1 MATNVALPQGFV
13 LDEQNSSGLPSGFV
27 LDEQPK
33 PRIKQVTQSK
43 PKVQTQPQTKPVVQN
58 KPLAETNIK
67 TQKIYN
73 GVNADILNNPNL
85 TKLQKAVEIQK
96 RGEAER
102 KEYGRENLKTKG
114 RIGLGLAL
122 QGASMLPVFNVP
134 FVGTG
139 IGGAMFDAGSAI
151 IEGKSGK
158 DIAKQAGRGFII
170 GETVGAVPYVG
181 KAAAKTKAGQAVGR
195 AVAKAGEQIA
205 NTQVGKAVGRALTTE
220 IPFSKSMQVGRKAK
234 PEQLKSQT
242 AEQQAQKLQELER
255 QKQPNIIQEIN
266 QEPIVNEAVENIPFE
281 LKTSAK
287 IADNLPTSEPEIE
300 KLTKASMQ
308 KELNAQIRQLKNE
321 FDIPELPK
329 RPYYRRLY
337 KGKNYTKTVPL
348 SAEEEMMYKPTETL
362 INEIKA
368 IKKNPEIINSEGYL
382 EAAEARLAKELD
394 NLPIEAQG
402 EIYNN
407 FYKAY
412 ENANKINAL
421 KAKGATP
428 EALGYV
434 EDIPVGRTGKRGAT
448 ETVRKYYGDDVANQ
462 ITDTDYAVRGRKVLE
477 NEYNNATPEMKQA
490 LLQSDKLDDLTIYAQ
505 AQSIK
510 DNIAQGNIPTA
521 ELNRWVKKGTEQG
534 QAFQARQFIAPD
546 TVEGAAVQA
555 QKYFLDA
562 QPKNVQKIVEDIPQI
577 KKKLQDMTNEE
588 AEQKFN
594 QWLNKQPKEI
604 KQKTEQ
610 GNKLALL
617 KGMEKYRQREIKR
630 LQKQADN
637 AFSYKQ
643 KQALKAQQ
651 ALEKEEL
658 SSIKALQKE
667 AEQRERKIEQ
677 LIGNRVLSSKTRK
690 NLAQKIMEL
699 QDLGGMNEENL
710 TKLINKEF
718 KIPELNAQN
727 IKRFEELTA
736 NIRNT
741 KGYDNDVAVQRL
753 SKYIT
758 SLQPASKM
766 KKLKA
771 VRNIAMLLNPKTL
784 GRNIVGNVLFNTI
797 DTGAKALAVPF
808 DRAIGAF
815 TGLRT
820 RVAPQIGASI
830 KGSLQGGAKG
840 VKEAVEGIDT
850 RGLGQ
855 RFDLG
860 QGRVFENPIG
870 QGFETALDIG
880 LRVPDRMT
888 YEGAFAESVA
898 NQMLANDITSKELR
912 DLFAKGASL
921 DDILAKAPQ
930 EILERANKEAL
941 EAVFQNESAMSNFA
955 LGARKLLNIAGTKD
969 FGVGDLFIPYA
980 QTPGNLTQQA
990 INYSPL
996 GFIKGAWNWTIGDQ
1010 RQAALDFARGTLGTG
1025 LIGGGYALGKAGLAT
1040 PSQFADNY
1048 AENKRMKENLEL
1060 LGIRPNQIGN
1070 YQYGYFQ
1077 PMSTSLAAG
1086 VAAAQGKNSIG
1097 AALNTIVDMPYL
1109 QNLNRFIQDSQYQ
1122 DPWYAAGRFA
1132 STVPQQWVPTL
1143 SSQFGQYYDPYMRE
1157 TYDPNMFKQGLNQA
1171 INKIP
1176 VARTKLPIRYDV
1188 KGQPKMTT
1196 AVNEHPVFDTFFN
1209 PTFVNEQKNDPVV
1222 QEALRLQETTG
1233 ENTLLPV
1240 PEKSYNFYNPETKKK
1255 EKRKLTSKEYNQYSQ
1270 KLGQTTYGM
1279 LDYIQSLPLYNNLT
1293 DKEKADL
1300 NETVK
1305 KVAKSAVQENLFGT
1319 PEEKRQKLID
1329 DFLKKHPDSRTKALK
1344 QIKKMLKD
1352 DVFPIKVQEFYNKNN
1367 EIML

>member
-1 MATNVALPQGFV
+1 MASDIWAEVEEIKPQQKNIWAEV
-13 LDEQNSSGLPSGFV
+13 EEISQPIPKAQPKKTMQPQP
-27 LDEQPK
+27 QPK
-33 PRIKQVTQSK
+33 PVAQPQQVTQ
-43 PKVQTQPQTKPVVQN
+43 PQPIQETVTPVEQEQTQEQ
-58 KPLAETNIK
+58 
-67 TQKIYN
+67 TQKLTG
-73 GVNADILNNPNL
+73 GVEVKRIPNWD
-85 TKLQKAVEIQK
+85 K
-96 RGEAER
+96 
-102 KEYGRENLKTKG
+102 KG
-114 RIGLGLAL
+114 RIYYTDEFGNKIKDGLNPL
-122 QGASMLPVFNVP
+122 
-134 FVGTG
+134 
-139 IGGAMFDAGSAI
+139 
-151 IEGKSGK
+151 EK
-158 DIAKQAGRGFII
+158 
-170 GETVGAVPYVG
+170 
-181 KAAAKTKAGQAVGR
+181 
-195 AVAKAGEQIA
+195 
-205 NTQVGKAVGRALTTE
+205 
-220 IPFSKSMQVGRKAK
+220 VGRKAK
-234 PEQLKSQT
+234 AFTTNLSRSINNPTREELRNRQKTAFALETMPLFGGGILGLAGYGAANAAFDDYVDTGRIDPTHVAIGAGGGAAGGYALQKGLPLLAKTKVGRAVGEKAMEGIDYIGEQIGRKQRYKNIKAARKERQLEKSLQNK
-242 AEQQAQKLQELER
+242 QKLQELES

-266 QEPIVNEAVENIPFE
+266 QKPIVNEAVENIPFE

-329 RPYYRRLY
+329 RPYYRGLY

-412 ENANKINAL
+412 ENASKINAL

-434 EDIPVGRTGKRGAT
+434 EDIPVGRTGISASSKTLENKFG
-448 ETVRKYYGDDVANQ
+448 KDVADLMDKKYEIHGEEWIKNEIKGKSAQ
-462 ITDTDYAVRGRKVLE
+462 ELESIANNTDDISDVATYIRAKRIEQQVKEALE
-477 NEYNNATPEMKQA
+477 TG
-490 LLQSDKLDDLTIYAQ
+490 DLSKI
-505 AQSIK
+505 SK
-510 DNIAQGNIPTA
+510 A
-521 ELNRWVKKGTEQG
+521 ELNRWRSTGTETAQG
-534 QAFQARQFIAPD
+534 LSARRWLAPD
-546 TVEGAAVQA
+546 TTAGAVTQA
-555 QKYFLDA
+555 QDYIMSA

-577 KKKLQDMTNEE
+577 NKKLQDITNEE
-588 AEQKFN
+588 ANAKFN
-594 QWLNKQPKEI
+594 QWLNRQPKEI
-604 KQKTEQ
+604 KQKSEQ
-610 GNKLALL
+610 GDKLALL

-643 KQALKAQQ
+643 KEALKAQQ

-658 SSIKALQKE
+658 NAIKALQKE

-718 KIPELNAQN
+718 KITELNADN
-727 IKRFEELTA
+727 IKKFEKLTA

-753 SKYIT
+753 AKYIT

-771 VRNIAMLLNPKTL
+771 VRNIAMLLNLKTL

-808 DRAIGAF
+808 DRAIGTF

-1010 RQAALDFARGTLGTG
+1010 RQAALDAARGTIGSG

-1040 PSQFADNY
+1040 PSQFGENY
-1048 AENKRMKENLEL
+1048 AENRRMKENLEL

-1077 PMSTSLAAG
+1077 PMSTNLAAG

-1196 AVNEHPVFDTFFN
+1196 AVNEHPVWDTFIN
-1209 PTFVNEQKNDPVV
+1209 PTFVNEQKNDPIV

-1240 PEKSYNFYNPETKKK
+1240 PEKKYKD
-1255 EKRKLTSKEYNQYSQ
+1255 RKLTSEEYSQYSQ
-1270 KLGQTTYGM
+1270 KLGEKTYTMLNVLQQTPIYQEA
-1279 LDYIQSLPLYNNLT
+1279 DDEERANLT
-1293 DKEKADL
+1293 EMTKKLAKSSTQSQILKTKKERLEELLKEELKYYEDKEQQ
-1300 NETVK
+1300 ERK
-1305 KVAKSAVQENLFGT
+1305 KE
-1319 PEEKRQKLID
+1319 
-1329 DFLKKHPDSRTKALK
+1329 
-1344 QIKKMLKD
+1344 IK
-1352 DVFPIKVQEFYNKNN
+1352 
-1367 EIML
+1367 EIMEIMAETL